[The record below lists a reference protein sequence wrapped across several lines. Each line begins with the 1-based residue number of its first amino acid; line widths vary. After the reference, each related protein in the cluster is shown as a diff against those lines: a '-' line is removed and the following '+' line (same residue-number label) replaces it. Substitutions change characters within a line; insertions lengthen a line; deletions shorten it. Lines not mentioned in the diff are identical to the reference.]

1 MGQGDV
7 SQVVTRLAKLLCVFG
22 CCEQGVHTQTGF
34 WEEYLEHNPRVTH
47 EVGAFVL
54 CQHASQMPIKS
65 VNRHEQVRSDSPG
78 PCWGPFCTRQERQRL
93 AGGRLGVRETRDCN
107 ERIFTSSRSKIL
119 ASHPTPTAPCLLAW
133 VVVIPVA
140 ALKASRRSSASRAP
154 RPCSRRVPRSP
165 WTSPRP
171 ACSSRARCAFST
183 LKYKYK

>member
-1 MGQGDV
+1 MGPGDV

-34 WEEYLEHNPRVTH
+34 WEECLEHNPRVTH

-78 PCWGPFCTRQERQRL
+78 L
-93 AGGRLGVRETRDCN
+93 AGGRSAQDRSGSALLGAVWVSGRQGTVMN
-107 ERIFTSSRSKIL
+107 EFSSSRSKIL